1 MELNLTV
8 LKNLDLNKY
17 CLSLSSLSDPLEN
30 LGLACDKN
38 WNTKILKLLDICWW
52 IKFRIFYLK

>member
-17 CLSLSSLSDPLEN
+17 CLSLSLLSDPLEN
-30 LGLACDKN
+30 LGLAV
-38 WNTKILKLLDICWW
+38 I
-52 IKFRIFYLK
+52 RIGTQKY

>member
-17 CLSLSSLSDPLEN
+17 CLSLLSDPLEN
-30 LGLACDKN
+30 LGLAV
-38 WNTKILKLLDICWW
+38 I
-52 IKFRIFYLK
+52 RIGTQKY